1 MDAPIDVVA
10 TVASATEFGS
20 TSTNL
25 DWPLRAGVECH
36 RLVGFVGIG
45 PCAISPLIKA
55 YMEAAQFFKCQKCRG
70 TWKTTTWTITTRS
83 EIKNSFSFFLYFF
96 FFKFFFCSCFQ
107 NLSVGAAGK
116 LDRLFN
122 QSLSSSGLSNSPL
135 GHIDWIENCS
145 EWLRLEQANRTP
157 FDGPIALIPL
167 QLLTFD

>member
-10 TVASATEFGS
+10 IVASATEFGS

-83 EIKNSFSFFLYFF
+83 EIKNSFSFFLYIFF
-96 FFKFFFCSCFQ
+96 FNSFFVLVFKICQWEQPANWIDYSI
-107 NLSVGAAGK
+107 
-116 LDRLFN
+116 
-122 QSLSSSGLSNSPL
+122 SPL
-135 GHIDWIENCS
+135 VTVALATAHWVILIE
-145 EWLRLEQANRTP
+145 LKTVANDCDLSKQIERHLTAPLHWFP
-157 FDGPIALIPL
+157 FS
-167 QLLTFD
+167 F